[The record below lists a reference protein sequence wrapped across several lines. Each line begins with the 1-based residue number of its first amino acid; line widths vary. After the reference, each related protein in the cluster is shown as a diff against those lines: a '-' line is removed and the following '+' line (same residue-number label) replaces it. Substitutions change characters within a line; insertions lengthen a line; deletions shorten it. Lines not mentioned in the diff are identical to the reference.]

1 MCAAGAGYLATRHSP
16 LATASQSATIPPQ
29 YSPHGGTMTAPFNA
43 IDRRSF
49 LKTAAAA
56 AAVASLP
63 PFLNAAPPPAPGSFD
78 FAYFTDTHI
87 EPELEAPHGCDLA
100 FAKIAKLKPD
110 FAIMGGDHV
119 YDANAVSA
127 DRARTVFDLYK
138 KSEQILQMPL
148 HHTIGNHDTFATNEK
163 SGIPISDPSYGK
175 KMFEDRIGKTYY
187 SFDHKGYHFI
197 ILDSIQPTE
206 DRQWEAR
213 IDEKQLAWLT
223 DDLQKARAQTPIIA
237 STHVP
242 LGAAYPTYAFDY
254 APNDGKYSQLTIG
267 NSPEVLAAFEGHN
280 LLAVLQGHLHINE
293 SATYNGIQFLTCGA
307 VCGNWWHGP
316 RKGVPEGFTI
326 VSLRNGKLS
335 TRYESSGFQ
344 SIDVREKF

>member
-1 MCAAGAGYLATRHSP
+1 MTWNNSP
-16 LATASQSATIPPQ
+16 T
-29 YSPHGGTMTAPFNA
+29 

-56 AAVASLP
+56 AAAATLP
-63 PFLNAAPPPAPGSFD
+63 PFALAAPAPGSFD
-78 FAYFTDTHI
+78 FAFFTDTHI

-213 IDEKQLAWLT
+213 IDEKQLAWLG
-223 DDLQKARAQTPIIA
+223 DDLKKTGPHTPIIA

-242 LGAAYPTYAFDY
+242 LVSAFPTYASDY
-254 APNDGKYSQLTIG
+254 APSTDKYSRATIG
-267 NSPEVLAAFEGHN
+267 NSPEVLAAFE
-280 LLAVLQGHLHINE
+280 
-293 SATYNGIQFLTCGA
+293 
-307 VCGNWWHGP
+307 
-316 RKGVPEGFTI
+316 
-326 VSLRNGKLS
+326 
-335 TRYESSGFQ
+335 
-344 SIDVREKF
+344 